1 MVLKK
6 EREGEYVL
14 ISDLQSGRAIQKEF
28 RDKRDQLQL
37 DKEFALTNIKL
48 YSGLFTRFQ
57 TLLKNYSRKVADNV
71 VAPLLEAH
79 LVQTIITQ
87 KTVKDSQMGKNRF
100 YSSRDCKVA

>member
-1 MVLKK
+1 MIWTDPNHIKQRCPHLVLKK

-71 VAPLLEAH
+71 VTSSTNH
-79 LVQTIITQ
+79 YHT
-87 KTVKDSQMGKNRF
+87 KN
-100 YSSRDCKVA
+100 S